1 MIKPSWSLLALALSC
16 GNGVTIAQ
24 ESISGG
30 PVFYGISDGR
40 EQSAS
45 VLNPLYYEDKERG
58 WFWYENPALAEEMAE
73 TDSPPSL
80 PDPPPSQEKKAEPP
94 VKPQQAKP
102 LSAEWFRKNMEKF
115 RDKAVD
121 EPTPENVSAYLYLQR
136 VMLDKAERF
145 ADASQKVTMADPVLD
160 ENSRRPIATFG
171 AFAKDEM
178 ATLGTA
184 KAVKKL
190 AESAGLW
197 FFYSSTCAF
206 CAKEA
211 GVLKGLMNAYGFKV
225 LPIALDGLPLPTG
238 DFPNF
243 TSDQGQAKKLGV
255 ETTPA
260 LFLVKP
266 GATGGAIQLA
276 QGLLSGD
283 EIVNRAIT
291 LSHQQGWLSGDEYQ
305 ETQKV
310 NPIQVDNRTINGI
323 DEETVNNPA
332 ELIKTIR
339 NNLKKQF

>member
-1 MIKPSWSLLALALSC
+1 MIKPSLPLLALVLSC

-24 ESISGG
+24 EAGSGR

-40 EQSAS
+40 EPSAS
-45 VLNPLYYEDKERG
+45 VTNAPYYDDKERG
-58 WFWYENPALAEEMAE
+58 WFWYEEPVSAEEMAE
-73 TDSPPSL
+73 TPAPP
-80 PDPPPSQEKKAEPP
+80 PDPPAIPEKKVEPRP
-94 VKPQQAKP
+94 VKPQETKP
-102 LSAEWFRKNMEKF
+102 LSAEWFRKNLEKF

-145 ADASQKVTMADPVLD
+145 AEASQQVTMADPVLD

-184 KAVKKL
+184 KAAKKL

-197 FFYSSTCAF
+197 FFYSSTCTF

-211 GVLKGLMNAYGFKV
+211 GVLRGLMNAYGFKI

-243 TSDQGQAKKLGV
+243 TLDQGQAKKLGV

-266 GATGGAIQLA
+266 GTNGGAIQLA

-283 EIVNRAIT
+283 DIVNRAIT
-291 LSHQQGWLSGDEYQ
+291 LSHQQGWLSSDQYQ
-305 ETQKV
+305 ETRKV
-310 NPIQVDNRTINGI
+310 NPLQVDTKTINGMN
-323 DEETVNNPA
+323 EETVNNPA

-339 NNLKKQF
+339 NNLKTKL